1 MKKLKN
7 LEKAILS
14 AEKEKTVDKR
24 SVSYKKKVLPAM
36 TLLRKDVD
44 ALENL
49 VSADYWPIPTYGDL
63 LFEV

>member
-1 MKKLKN
+1 MLKY
-7 LEKAILS
+7 LENSIQA
-14 AEKEKTVDKR
+14 AEKEKSAKQR
-24 SVSYKKKVLPAM
+24 SIAYKTNVLPAM